1 MLALYAMAEQGRAWP
16 LISGSGWIYGMFVV
30 SNVSETGTAFFE
42 DGTPRK
48 ISFTLSLTR
57 VDESLA
63 AVYGDIGKQAESLVG
78 KAGDLLSMVGA

>member
-1 MLALYAMAEQGRAWP
+1 MSRDRHG
-16 LISGSGWIYGMFVV
+16 I
-30 SNVSETGTAFFE
+30 FE